1 MITCDRMWRCFSKSS
16 MAMQKSIIYFAIV
29 QLSNTNKFVR
39 QLFGFPVNLSHD
51 FEELHVSF
59 SFLFSS
65 WRSFLTDMY
74 KKRALRLRGRDEND
88 FQLHSKRKITIN
100 FLPWTVT
107 FPLIFDSEVKRF
119 VKLLYI
125 YIFVNVQRKK
135 LEK

>member
-1 MITCDRMWRCFSKSS
+1 MPRF
-16 MAMQKSIIYFAIV
+16 
-29 QLSNTNKFVR
+29 L
-39 QLFGFPVNLSHD
+39 
-51 FEELHVSF
+51 VSF
-59 SFLFSS
+59 LLEKLLDWHVQEEGIWVF
-65 WRSFLTDMY
+65 WG
-74 KKRALRLRGRDEND
+74 KVGLRGRDESD